1 MLLFRPKVMALDN
14 LGLKPLK
21 LGVQINLSSFKLFS
35 SVTFHRNEK
44 FNKYIS
50 LIIQIK
56 SCALLYALIRSCYEQ
71 NVCVPFKNSFVEAV
85 TSAVSVFGDGISNEV
100 IKVK

>member
-56 SCALLYALIRSCYEQ
+56 SCALLYAL